1 MMCDIIS
8 SEKIKGMSYSG
19 LMLGIE
25 DDKSKLKQKLQE
37 QIDVGRKRNMIIMM
51 TIPPQR

>member
-1 MMCDIIS
+1 MCDIIS

-19 LMLGIE
+19 LLLAIE
-25 DDKSKLKQKLQE
+25 NDKSKLKQKLQE
-37 QIDVGRKRNMIIMM
+37 QIDIGRKRNMVVIM